1 MVSALLSVMV
11 LSAAPTGLA
20 ELHDALEEQ
29 ATLPAATAHYP
40 RAEMGRSDAVE
51 RVRELANEHAK
62 ASTAQLKE
70 HGNGNANG
78 NGNGNGAN
86 AGNGNGKNDDSS
98 NAAGNA
104 AASAQGQARAN
115 QVRKNPGKP
124 PKQNGPNK

>member
-11 LSAAPTGLA
+11 LSAAPSGLA

-29 ATLPAATAHYP
+29 ATLPAATAQYP

-78 NGNGNGAN
+78 NGNGAAG
-86 AGNGNGKNDDSS
+86 GNGNGKNDDAS